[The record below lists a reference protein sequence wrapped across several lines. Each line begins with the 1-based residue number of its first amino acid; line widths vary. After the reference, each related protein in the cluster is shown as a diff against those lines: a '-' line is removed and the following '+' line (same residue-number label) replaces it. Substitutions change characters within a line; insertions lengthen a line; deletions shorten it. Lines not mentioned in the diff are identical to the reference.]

1 LHRPNASRKPSLV
14 ATPAAEP
21 PSHQP
26 TLQLTAHSQVGLGTE
41 LAAVL
46 TPGVFNQ
53 VSCDRLSTSATTWL
67 GMMQLTGICAAG
79 TFRSTN
85 A

>member
-1 LHRPNASRKPSLV
+1 
-14 ATPAAEP
+14 
-21 PSHQP
+21 
-26 TLQLTAHSQVGLGTE
+26 LGTE